1 MFYNRPHRSLDD
13 TYHCVQR
20 VGFETAGSPPYWK
33 VTDSWSADRSEAGF
47 TRLPWRE
54 RLSGMFQKP
63 YSLMDVFLE
72 RLRPS

>member
-1 MFYNRPHRSLDD
+1 MFLNRLQHGLDD
-13 TYHCVQR
+13 TNQCVQR

-33 VTDSWSADRSEAGF
+33 VRDSWSADRSEAGF

-54 RLSGMFQKP
+54 SLSGMFQKP